1 MTSAVT
7 GQRFAL
13 ALALALVSCG
23 AAAAPWAQATR
34 APLENTDPVVAGLR
48 AEASTAGLTALQI
61 DASQFAIDSER
72 LEIRLDSTRSVIA
85 RRIDSRYSED
95 GTLVWDGYIEGK
107 SAVRL
112 VGERP
117 DPSDLLNTVTLVK
130 SGNEV
135 AGTLRIDGRLHK
147 LMSVAGGQHVLVAI
161 DESKLPPD
169 HPAEFKSLPVYDI
182 GTEKPAQG
190 AGEAGTKAISTIRVM
205 VVITDRAKAKIGNIT
220 NFVNLSLSETN
231 AGYTNSGVEISMQL
245 AGTYTT
251 TYVES
256 GNMSTDLAR
265 IRGTSDGYMD
275 SVHSL
280 RNTNAA
286 DVVMFVIDNAASC
299 GLASAIGASASTAFA
314 AVHYSCATGYYS
326 FGHEIGHLQSA
337 RHDPTNDPTNTP
349 YAYGH
354 GYQYPAGGWRTI
366 MAYACS
372 TGTCNRI
379 NYWSN
384 PAKLRNGVPMGT
396 TTRSH
401 NQRVLNTTK
410 ATIAAFR

>member
-1 MTSAVT
+1 MKIAAP
-7 GQRFAL
+7 GQRL
-13 ALALALVSCG
+13 ALGLGLALVSFG
-23 AAAAPWAQATR
+23 ATAAPWAQATR
-34 APLENTDPVVAGLR
+34 APLDHANPVVAGLR
-48 AEASTAGLTALQI
+48 AEASTTELTAMQI
-61 DASQFAIDSER
+61 DASLFAIDSER
-72 LEIRLDSTRSVIA
+72 LEIGLDGKRTLVVH
-85 RRIDSRYSED
+85 RIDSRYSDD
-95 GTLVWDGYIEGK
+95 GTLIWDGYIDGK
-107 SAVRL
+107 SAARFAS
-112 VGERP
+112 ERP
-117 DPSDLLNTVTLVK
+117 EPSDLLNTVTLVK

-135 AGTLRIDGRLHK
+135 AGTLRIDGRLYK
-147 LMSVAGGQHVLVAI
+147 LTSIGSGQHVLAAI
-161 DESKLPPD
+161 DESKMPPD
-169 HPAEFKSLPVYDI
+169 HPPEFKSLPVHDI
-182 GTEKPAQG
+182 GNDKQG
-190 AGEAGTKAISTIRVM
+190 AAAPGTKAISTIRVM

-220 NFVNLSLSETN
+220 NFVNLALSETN

-256 GNMSTDLAR
+256 GSMSTDLAR

-275 SVHSL
+275 SIHSL

-314 AVHYSCATGYYS
+314 AVHYSCANGYYS
-326 FGHEIGHLQSA
+326 FGHEVGHLQSA

-354 GYQYPAGGWRTI
+354 GYQYAAGGWRTI

-372 TGTCNRI
+372 SGTCNRI

-384 PAKLRNGVPMGT
+384 PAKTRNGVPMGT

-401 NQRVLNTTK
+401 NQRVLNNTK

>member
-1 MTSAVT
+1 MNAVVT
-7 GQRFAL
+7 GQRLSL
-13 ALALALVSCG
+13 ALALALCSSQTY
-23 AAAAPWAQATR
+23 AAPFAQQSR
-34 APLENTDPVVAGLR
+34 AAFDNAHPVVAGMR
-48 AEASTAGLTALQI
+48 ADRSVSALNQMQI
-61 DASQFAIDSER
+61 DSAALSAESDR
-72 LEIRLDSTRSVIA
+72 LEIQLAGNRTVVA
-85 RRIDSRYSED
+85 RRSGSRFSED
-95 GTLVWDGYIEGK
+95 GTLVWEGYIEGK
-107 SAVRL
+107 SSPAGADGRAQ
-112 VGERP
+112 P
-117 DPSDLLNTVTLVK
+117 DDLLNTVTLVK
-130 SGNEV
+130 SGDEI

-147 LMSVAGGQHVLVAI
+147 LSSLGRGQHVLASI

-169 HPAEFKSLPVYDI
+169 HPAEYKSLPVANI
-182 GTEKPAQG
+182 GIEDHGGKA
-190 AGEAGTKAISTIRVM
+190 AAGTKAISTIRVM

-220 NFVNLSLSETN
+220 NFVNLAMSETN
-231 AGYTNSGVEISMQL
+231 AGYSNSGVEITAQL

-251 TYVES
+251 SYVES
-256 GNMSTDLAR
+256 GSMSTDLAR

-286 DVVMFVIDNAASC
+286 DIVMFVIDNAASC
-299 GLASAIGASASTAFA
+299 GLASGIGSTAATAFA

-326 FGHEIGHLQSA
+326 FGHEMGHLQSA
-337 RHDPTNDPTNTP
+337 RHDPTNDPSTTP

>member
-1 MTSAVT
+1 MMSVPT
-7 GQRFAL
+7 GQRTAL
-13 ALALALVSCG
+13 ALALALLSG
-23 AAAAPWAQATR
+23 ATLAAPFAQQTR
-34 APLENTDPVVAGLR
+34 ATLDNTHPVVSGLR
-48 AEASTAGLTALQI
+48 ADRSTAALSAMQI
-61 DASQFAIDSER
+61 DSSALSADSDR
-72 LEIRLDSTRSVIA
+72 LELRLAGNRSVIA
-85 RRIDSRYSED
+85 RRSSASYSDD
-95 GTLVWDGYIEGK
+95 GTLVWNGYIEGK
-107 SAVRL
+107 SNPAGADGRAQ
-112 VGERP
+112 P
-117 DPSDLLNTVTLVK
+117 DDLLNTVVLVK
-130 SGNEV
+130 SGDEV

-147 LMSVAGGQHVLVAI
+147 LDSLGQGRHVLATI

-169 HPAEFKSLPVYDI
+169 HPEEYKSLPVSNI
-182 GTEKPAQG
+182 GIEDHGSKA
-190 AGEAGTKAISTIRVM
+190 AAGTKAISTIRVM
-205 VVITDRAKAKIGNIT
+205 VVITDRAKTKIGNIT
-220 NFVNLSLSETN
+220 NFVNLALSETN
-231 AGYTNSGVEISMQL
+231 AGYTNSGVEITAQL

-251 TYVES
+251 SYVES

-286 DVVMFVIDNAASC
+286 DIVMFVIDDAASC
-299 GLASAIGASASTAFA
+299 GLASGIGATAATAFA

-326 FGHEIGHLQSA
+326 FGHEMGHLQSA
-337 RHDPTNDPTNTP
+337 RHDPTNDPTTTP

-384 PAKLRNGVPMGT
+384 PAKLRSGVPMGT
-396 TTRSH
+396 TSTHH
-401 NQRVLNTTK
+401 NQRVLNNTK